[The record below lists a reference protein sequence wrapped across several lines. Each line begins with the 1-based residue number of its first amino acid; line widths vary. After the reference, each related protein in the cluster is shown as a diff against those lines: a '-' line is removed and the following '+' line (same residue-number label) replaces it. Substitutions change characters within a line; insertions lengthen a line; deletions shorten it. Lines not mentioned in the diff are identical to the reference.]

1 MSRLEIILSAILFV
15 SVVLNVGIFIYAR
28 AAIARLLFVSEELS
42 DLQQMINSFAGHLK
56 SVYEMDSFYG
66 DQTLRGL
73 LNHAIC
79 FNDQLG
85 TFEMIYSL
93 LENQEQEI
101 QIDYE
106 AEQPTEEKKTQ

>member
-73 LNHAIC
+73 LNHAIS

>member
-15 SVVLNVGIFIYAR
+15 SIILNVGIFVYAR
-28 AAIARLLFVSEELS
+28 AAITRLLFISEELL

-56 SVYEMDSFYG
+56 SVYELDSFYG

-73 LNHAIC
+73 LNHAIS
-79 FNDQLG
+79 FNEQLE

-93 LENQEQEI
+93 LENEEQ
-101 QIDYE
+101 
-106 AEQPTEEKKTQ
+106 